1 MKIGIIIIFHN
12 NEKDIDTNIFV
23 QQLNQVKNI
32 EFCLVN
38 NASKDNTYT
47 LLNDINEACANVS
60 LVNINT
66 FKSDVSAVRAGAR
79 YMFNKF
85 NLKHIGYVTTNL
97 LITKYDGLNGL
108 IKAISQNQEVIV
120 NYNIESLERKNIK
133 LTLFKSLFSVI
144 EYLKKIKVENQ
155 FINLQ
160 VLSKL

>member
-108 IKAISQNQEVIV
+108 IKAISQNQ
-120 NYNIESLERKNIK
+120 
-133 LTLFKSLFSVI
+133 
-144 EYLKKIKVENQ
+144 
-155 FINLQ
+155 
-160 VLSKL
+160 

>member
-12 NEKDIDTNIFV
+12 NEKDIDTSVFIE
-23 QQLNQVKNI
+23 QLNQTKNI
-32 EFCLVN
+32 ELCFVN
-38 NASKDNTYT
+38 NSSKDNTYT

-60 LVNINT
+60 LVNIKT

-108 IKAISQNQEVIV
+108 INAINQNQDVIV
-120 NYNIESLERKNIK
+120 SYNIETLKRKQIK